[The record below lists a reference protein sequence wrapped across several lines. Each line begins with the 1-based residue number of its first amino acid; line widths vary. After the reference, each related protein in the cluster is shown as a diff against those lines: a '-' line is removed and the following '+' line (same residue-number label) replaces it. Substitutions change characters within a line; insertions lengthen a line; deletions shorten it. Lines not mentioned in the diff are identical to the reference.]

1 MTHDVQ
7 GDLLAGVKMPVTS
20 ARILKFAGAIADAQ
34 PERPD
39 YLHSVLCQVGLPRS
53 QTSALTFERTNGN
66 ASLLIEAGKLWDG
79 KTWIQQPL
87 PCGTRPRLA
96 LVHVSSEAVRSKSP
110 VVEIGR
116 SVREFLLRLN
126 VDTGGKEYSSFTK
139 QMRALS
145 ACRMSLGFGTETID
159 AKPIERFNAWMD
171 GSGELPV
178 HSPGVIELTPK
189 FFASLTEFAVPL
201 DARALA
207 ALRHSA
213 LALDVYTWL
222 AHRLHRVKRVTGE
235 RVTWKNLRDQFGQ
248 EYADPKNFKRKMV
261 TTLGAVRAVYPD
273 ARIEP
278 VTGGLMLLPSRPPVT
293 KTIVQTRLPG

>member
-1 MTHDVQ
+1 MTDDAQ
-7 GDLLAGVKMPVTS
+7 GDLLAGVTLPVTS
-20 ARILKFAGAIADAQ
+20 ARILKLAGAIADTQ
-34 PERPD
+34 PDRPD

-53 QTSALTFERTNGN
+53 QTTALTFERTNGN

-79 KTWIQQPL
+79 KSWVQQPL

-116 SVREFLLRLN
+116 SVRDFLLRLG

-145 ACRMSLGFGTETID
+145 ACHMSLGFGTGTIN
-159 AKPIERFNAWMD
+159 AKPIEHFNAWMD
-171 GSGELPV
+171 GSGEQTV

-207 ALRHSA
+207 ALKHSA

-222 AHRLHRVKRVTGE
+222 AHRLHRVKRVSGE

-278 VTGGLMLLPSRPPVT
+278 VTGGLILLPSKPPVART
-293 KTIVQTRLPG
+293 VIQNRLLG